1 MTYFQNIHSLADL
14 KKEYRRLAMLHHPDK
29 GGDTV
34 LMQKLNTEFEK
45 LFEIWK
51 DRPGVSSAATGYEHD
66 YQDATAREYTEY
78 VYNEYRWKGRNYTGQ
93 SSPEITE
100 LVKTWLKETYPRY
113 TFSVRRDGYSS
124 ILVRLMKADF
134 EAFTKESGKVQGDIN
149 HYNIQASDSLTDRAK
164 EVMTNVRDFVM
175 SYNFDESDPMTDYF
189 HTNFYLTLGI
199 GSYRQPYRMELP
211 KITGKDSSEVFRH
224 PEGAAHKAMRQ
235 ALGKARFGFIES
247 RRHIG
252 EMILGEDFYGSQG
265 EHYFWPKEYSSA
277 KTAQKRIGKLEAA
290 GMRCELTGCNGGYIR
305 LLGYTPE
312 TEKQSGTGKA
322 GICHGIPEVDV
333 RTRRILKYGKH
344 TPEHFKSNQTDT
356 IMTNREIIR
365 ELKRC
370 GYSRVDIDTDSRAA
384 KTFYTYRG
392 GLHINGT
399 EDLSFHIV
407 PPQDSL
413 GLGRFAICATRN
425 GESSQLGTD
434 QAPFFFRWLFAFLK
448 GERKENEI
456 IDEICTDRKTE

>member
-100 LVKTWLKETYPRY
+100 LVRAWLKETYPRY

-134 EAFTKESGKVQGDIN
+134 EAFTRESGKVQGDIN

-164 EVMTNVRDFVM
+164 DVMTNVRDFVM

-211 KITGKDSSEVFRH
+211 KITGKDTPEVFRY
-224 PEGAAHKAMRQ
+224 PEGPAHKAMRQ

-247 RRHIG
+247 RKHIG

-290 GMRCELTGCNGGYIR
+290 GMHCELTGCNGGYIR

-312 TEKQSGTGKA
+312 TESSLERERQEYATAYRKWVSE
-322 GICHGIPEVDV
+322 HGISPNTGTVHQN
-333 RTRRILKYGKH
+333 I
-344 TPEHFKSNQTDT
+344 SNP
-356 IMTNREIIR
+356 IR
-365 ELKRC
+365 Q
-370 GYSRVDIDTDSRAA
+370 I
-384 KTFYTYRG
+384 
-392 GLHINGT
+392 
-399 EDLSFHIV
+399 
-407 PPQDSL
+407 
-413 GLGRFAICATRN
+413 
-425 GESSQLGTD
+425 QL
-434 QAPFFFRWLFAFLK
+434 
-448 GERKENEI
+448 
-456 IDEICTDRKTE
+456 